1 MHELPVINSILR
13 IVLKHARENQVNR
26 IKTIFLK
33 IGGLSDLEE
42 EWMQRYFA
50 YLSRETAA
58 ASARL
63 AVERIPARVQCR
75 HCGQGFV
82 LDPPFSESQACPACG
97 QSSYVL
103 VSGTGYFIES
113 IEGM

>member
-13 IVLKHARENQVNR
+13 IVLKHARENEVTR
-26 IKTIFLK
+26 IKTISLK
-33 IGGLSDLEE
+33 IGAFSDLEE
-42 EWMQRYFA
+42 EWIQRYFA